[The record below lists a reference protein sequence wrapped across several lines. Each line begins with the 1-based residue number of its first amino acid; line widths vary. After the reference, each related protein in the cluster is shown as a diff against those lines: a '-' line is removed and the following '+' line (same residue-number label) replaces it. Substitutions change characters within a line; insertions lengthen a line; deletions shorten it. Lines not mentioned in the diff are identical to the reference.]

1 MSMTLHTSPYG
12 PDAETLLRDLVRAAK
27 ADDPL
32 APVTVVVPTNSVGVA
47 IRRRLAAGDL
57 GAVSDRGVGVA
68 GITLLTVYRL
78 AELLGAPT
86 LAAQGRRPVSNPV
99 VAAIVRAVLDKEPG
113 VFQAVAQHPSTEAS
127 LVRTHRELSD
137 CSPAA
142 LQALEASSRRAREV
156 VRVHRAVCERLAEGW
171 YDEPALLAAA
181 TNAIE
186 RGATSEARQGT
197 RSESERGATSE
208 ARQGTRSEIVAEL
221 GRVVVYLPQ
230 RLSGPAA
237 RLLSALG
244 RVVDIDVLAGRTGVS
259 TADRDVDRS
268 LRSLGLD
275 PDATVT
281 TVTPPV
287 GTHVVSVSDAD
298 EEARSAVA
306 AVIDAARDGVPLE
319 RIAILYPT
327 DRPYARLVAEHLAAA
342 DIDSFGRAVRPL
354 ADRLLGRWLLD
365 VLDLDQRG
373 WRRDDVFAALA
384 GAPVRRPD
392 GRPLPLSWWE
402 RISRDA
408 GVVRGRAQW
417 RAQLTKAAEVA
428 RRDADTF
435 EADPDDD
442 REWLPERLRRQAADA
457 EALRD
462 FVETLAVRID
472 TGRALTSWAGLRTW
486 ALTLVEDHLGGEQ
499 AWQAWPPTE
508 RDAAE
513 AVAAALDRLGSLDA
527 VDGAA
532 VDLEVFRRTLELEL
546 EADLGKSGRSG
557 TGVLVGPYTS
567 ALGVDLDVVVA
578 LGLAEGV
585 APSRPREDSLLP
597 DRERAGTGDE
607 LPRRV
612 EHVDVE
618 HRHLLVAL
626 AHARRRR
633 VLVAPR
639 GDLRRS
645 AELVPSRWLLDTV
658 AALRGDGRRVLPR
671 PGDATA
677 AWFDHVPS
685 FAGRVGRSVFPATE
699 SEHRLRQL
707 ADGRRSG
714 TPAHR
719 HPLVAADPAL
729 RAGAELVTSRAG
741 AEFTRFDGDLGM
753 VRDLLPEPT
762 SRVISPT
769 ALEAYVDC
777 PHAYLLRHVLRVQ
790 PLEEPEEQLTIT
802 PMQRGNLVHD
812 VLEEWLLAELGH
824 GVPAAGQPWSDDARS
839 RLEQVAGRWCDEY
852 EALGL
857 TGHPRLWPRERERVL
872 AELRRFPDH
881 DDDRRRE
888 LGASAHAAELAF
900 GIATAP
906 PLQVDLGDGRRVA
919 LRGRIDRIDRDVR
932 GGLVVTDYKTG
943 SSYRYTSLSEEA
955 PDADGRMLQLP
966 VYGLAVRAV
975 EGNDDL
981 PVRVEYWFTS
991 NKGRWKRVG
1000 YDLTDAVLDRFRTV
1014 LRVALDGIEA
1024 GHYPAR
1030 VERPSSSPFPSCEWC
1045 DHDGLGLADAYRE
1058 WERLR
1063 QHPALRAYVDLAEPG
1078 AVAEE
1083 PV

>member
-1 MSMTLHTSPYG
+1 MPISLHTTPYG
-12 PDAETLLRDLVRAAK
+12 PDSEARLRDLVRAAK
-27 ADDPL
+27 AQDPL
-32 APVTVVVPTNSVGVA
+32 APVTIVVPTNSVGVA

-57 GAVSDRGVGVA
+57 GAITDRGVGVA

-78 AELLGAPT
+78 AELLGAPA

-99 VAAIVRAVLDKEPG
+99 VAAIVRAVLTEDPG
-113 VFQAVAQHPSTEAS
+113 LFRAVAQHPSTEAS

-142 LQALEASSRRAREV
+142 LQALESSSRRARDV
-156 VRVHRAVCERLAEGW
+156 VRVHRAVRERLADGW
-171 YDEPALLAAA
+171 YDEPDLLAAA
-181 TNAIE
+181 TAEIQ
-186 RGATSEARQGT
+186 RAGT
-197 RSESERGATSE
+197 LPEM
-208 ARQGTRSEIVAEL
+208 

-237 RLLSALG
+237 RLLGALG
-244 RVVDIDVLAGRTGVS
+244 RVTEVDVLAGRTGVPA
-259 TADRDVDRS
+259 ADRDVDRS
-268 LRSLGLD
+268 LRWLGLE
-275 PDATVT
+275 PDRDEAASH
-281 TVTPPV
+281 TPPV

-306 AVIDAARDGVPLE
+306 AVVDAAREGIPLE
-319 RIAILYPT
+319 RIAVLYPT
-327 DRPYARLVAEHLAAA
+327 DRPYARLVAEHLEAAG
-342 DIDSFGRAVRPL
+342 IDSFGRSIRPL

-373 WRRDDVFAALA
+373 WRRQDVFAVLA

-392 GRPLPLSWWE
+392 GRPVPLAWWE
-402 RISRDA
+402 RVSRDA
-408 GVVRGRAQW
+408 GVVRGRDQW
-417 RAQLTKAAEVA
+417 RDLLGKAAEVA
-428 RRDADTF
+428 RRKADAI

-442 REWLPERLRRQAADA
+442 RDWLPERLRRQADDA
-457 EALRD
+457 EGLRD
-462 FVETLAVRID
+462 FVAGLAARVD
-472 TGRALTSWAGLRTW
+472 AGRALTSWADLRDW
-486 ALTLVEDHLGGEQ
+486 AMALVEDHLGGER
-499 AWQAWPPTE
+499 AWQTWPQLE
-508 RDAAE
+508 CDAAE

-546 EADLGKSGRSG
+546 EADLGKSGRFG
-557 TGVLVGPYTS
+557 AGVLVGPYTS
-567 ALGVDLDVVVA
+567 ALGVDLDIVVA

-597 DRERAGTGDE
+597 DRERAGTDDE

-612 EHVDVE
+612 DHVDVE

-626 AHARRRR
+626 AHARTRR

-671 PGDATA
+671 VGATPP
-677 AWFDHVPS
+677 AWFEHVPS
-685 FAGRVGRSVFPATE
+685 FAGRVGRTAFPATE
-699 SEHRLRQL
+699 TEHRLRQL
-707 ADGRRSG
+707 ADGRRAG

-719 HPLVAADPAL
+719 HPLVAGDAAL

-741 AEFTRFDGDLGM
+741 DGFTRFDGDLGM

-777 PHAYLLRHVLRVQ
+777 PHAYLLRHVLRVE

-802 PMQRGNLVHD
+802 PMQRGNLVHN
-812 VLEEWLLAELGH
+812 VLEEWLLAELDQ
-824 GVPAAGQPWSDDARS
+824 GVPAADQPWSEAARG
-839 RLEQVAGRWCDEY
+839 RLEAVAARWCAEY

-857 TGHPRLWPRERERVL
+857 TGHPRLWARERARVL
-872 AELRRFPDH
+872 AELRSFPDR
-881 DDDRRRE
+881 DDERRRE
-888 LGASAHAAELAF
+888 LGATAHAAELAF

-906 PLQVDLGDGRRVA
+906 PLQVDLGDGRSVA

-943 SSYRYTSLSEEA
+943 GSYRYRSLSEDA

-966 VYGLAVRAV
+966 VYGLAVRAA
-975 EGNDDL
+975 EGRDDL

-991 NKGRWKRVG
+991 NKGGWKRVG
-1000 YDLTDAVLDRFRTV
+1000 YELTDAVLDRFRSV
-1014 LRVALDGIEA
+1014 LRTALDGIEA

-1030 VERPSSSPFPSCEWC
+1030 IERPTSSPFPSCQWC
-1045 DHDGLGLADAYRE
+1045 DHDGLGLADAYRD

-1063 QHPALRAYVDLAEPG
+1063 RHPALRAYVQLAEPG
-1078 AVAEE
+1078 AVVDADEQDDAEMSA
-1083 PV
+1083 